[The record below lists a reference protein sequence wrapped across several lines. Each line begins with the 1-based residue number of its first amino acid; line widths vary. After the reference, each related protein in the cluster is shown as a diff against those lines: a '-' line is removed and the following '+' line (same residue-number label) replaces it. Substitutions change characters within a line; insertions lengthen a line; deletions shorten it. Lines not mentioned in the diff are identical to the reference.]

1 MFKPVG
7 VIVVVFVADADDA
20 VAVADADK
28 PTTSDMITIN
38 TITNIAFIIILL
50 I

>member
-7 VIVVVFVADADDA
+7 VNDVVFVADADDKPT
-20 VAVADADK
+20 DK
-28 PTTSDMITIN
+28 PTTSDMITII
-38 TITNIAFIIILL
+38 TTTNIAFIIILL

>member
-7 VIVVVFVADADDA
+7 VIVVVFVADVLDNPT
-20 VAVADADK
+20 DK
-28 PTTSDMITIN
+28 PTTSDMITII
-38 TITNIAFIIILL
+38 TITNIQFIIILL